1 MVADE
6 KRDRLILFGGKLSQL
21 PQSALAA
28 FRTGRPRVFFSIF
41 VHLRKDVG
49 LYPNELSVL
58 NVREKKKDWL
68 NIRLPNTSEGRTQ
81 AAGCILSKLDIFI
94 IDGGSFDERNP
105 IDPDQTLVLDI
116 RNASPTS
123 WRWAKVIL
131 EGDIP
136 PFPVSSMNL
145 YSLVKF

>member
-1 MVADE
+1 MH
-6 KRDRLILFGGKLSQL
+6 LLLFEQVEYSKSQI
-21 PQSALAA
+21 A
-28 FRTGRPRVFFSIF
+28 
-41 VHLRKDVG
+41 HLTKDVG

-81 AAGCILSKLDIFI
+81 AAGCILPKLDIFV
-94 IDGGSFDERNP
+94 IDGGSFDERIP

-123 WRWAKVIL
+123 WRWAKVFL

-136 PFPVSSMNL
+136 PFPVSSSKNN
-145 YSLVKF
+145 SSTPNKF